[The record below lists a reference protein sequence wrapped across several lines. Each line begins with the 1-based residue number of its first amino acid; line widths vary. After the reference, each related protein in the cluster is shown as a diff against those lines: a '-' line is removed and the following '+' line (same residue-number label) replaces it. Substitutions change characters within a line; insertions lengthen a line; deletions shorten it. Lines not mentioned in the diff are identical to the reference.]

1 MPDPEMHELVEM
13 EIKELLAKYDYD
25 PDKTVFVRGSALAA
39 LNDTSPEIGSE
50 KIKELIKVMDETI
63 ILPERDVDKPF
74 LMSVERVYYI
84 EVRGAVATGTV
95 ESGKIKVGKD
105 IEISKAGKKIK
116 STVTGIE
123 TFRKTMDYAEAG
135 DNVGILTR
143 GLTKNDISRGMIFS
157 DPGIVTFSQC
167 AEANV
172 YFNKAEEGGRKNGFY
187 TGFKP

>member
-25 PDKTVFVRGSALAA
+25 PDKTIFVRGSALCA
-39 LNDTSPEIGSE
+39 LNDTNPEIGSE
-50 KIKELIKVMDETI
+50 KIKELIKVMDDTI

-74 LMSVERVYYI
+74 LMSVESVYNI
-84 EVRGAVATGTV
+84 EGRGAVATGTV
-95 ESGKIKVGKD
+95 ESGKVKVGKD

-116 STVTGIE
+116 SIVTGIE

-143 GLTKNDISRGMIFS
+143 GLTKNDISWGMIFA
-157 DPGIVTFSQC
+157 DPGIVNFS
-167 AEANV
+167 
-172 YFNKAEEGGRKNGFY
+172 
-187 TGFKP
+187 